1 MKAENKQRLFE
12 IIAVLITGA
21 GKFVFMDWLNWRAFY
36 VVGAC
41 LFWIGFVL
49 YRYKKDATILEYW
62 GFTKTNFK
70 DTFLMLLPL
79 GIISVATFFII
90 GNHFGTIIINKNI
103 IPILLLYPV
112 WGVIQQFIV
121 VALVAGNLRDMDNI
135 KISKWAIILLTS
147 LVFAVVHFPFLTLVG
162 GTFLL
167 ALVYTTVYLKK
178 KNLYVLGLYHGWLG
192 AFYFYTIVGRDP
204 WAEVFGVLGL

>member
-41 LFWIGFVL
+41 LFWIGFVI
-49 YRYKKDATILEYW
+49 YRYKKDANILEYW

-70 DTFLMLLPL
+70 ETFLMLLPL
-79 GIISVATFFII
+79 GIISVVLFFIV

-103 IPILLLYPV
+103 IPILLLYPI

-121 VALVAGNLRDMDNI
+121 VALVAGNLRDMDGL
-135 KISKWAIILLTS
+135 KISKWTIIILTS
-147 LVFAVVHFPFLTLVG
+147 VVFAVVHFPFLTLVG

-167 ALVYTTVYLKK
+167 ALVYTTIYLKK

-192 AFYFYTIVGRDP
+192 AIYFYTIVGRDP

>member
-1 MKAENKQRLFE
+1 MKIRDNSRLFE

-21 GKFVFMDWLNWRAFY
+21 GKFIFMDWLNWRAFY

-41 LFWIGFVL
+41 LFWIGFVI
-49 YRYKKDATILEYW
+49 YRYKKDPNILEYW

-70 DTFLMLLPL
+70 ETFLMLLPL
-79 GIISVATFFII
+79 GIISVAAFFLI
-90 GNHFGTIIINKNI
+90 GNYFGTIIINKNI
-103 IPILLLYPV
+103 IPIFILYPI

-121 VALVAGNLRDMDNI
+121 VALVAGNLKDMENI
-135 KISKWAIILLTS
+135 NISNASIIILTAF
-147 LVFAVVHFPFLTLVG
+147 VFAIVHFPFLTLVG

-178 KNLYVLGLYHGWLG
+178 KNLYVLGLFHGWLG

-204 WAEVFGVLGL
+204 WAEVFGVLGF